1 MPRFPRP
8 VFDSWLVEGLVRT
21 LWRGGKGRG
30 GGSGGGKEGGG
41 GSKGGLGG
49 GNVCKGEGGGTD
61 VNTARS
67 ERFAVDKAHW
77 RSRQDGSWGEGGGNG
92 SGK

>member
-1 MPRFPRP
+1 M
-8 VFDSWLVEGLVRT
+8 RT

-30 GGSGGGKEGGG
+30 GGSGKGAGG
-41 GSKGGLGG
+41 GSKGGVGG
-49 GNVCKGEGGGTD
+49 DKVCKGEGGCGGTD
-61 VNTARS
+61 AHTAES